1 MKRALNVSCLL
12 CYQASPTPV
21 CQWCE
26 DDIFSFDTRK
36 YKENL
41 LSFGLISRHVR
52 HCRYQRLCV
61 YGLYTPPLSSLIHLM
76 KFRHSLTASQEIG
89 RLFVDKW
96 QQHTGPKPDLLL
108 PVPLGARRFAQRQF
122 NQSAVLAL
130 YIGRKLGIPVY
141 QHWAIRQTD
150 TAQHLLDKQARY
162 VNAKH
167 SYALTKHGIDGY
179 VSEPSAVLRVAIV
192 DDVITTGITVDRLAG
207 LLSARYPHLN
217 IEIWAVA
224 FTPPPKSH
232 LLNAENGIGK

>member
-1 MKRALNVSCLL
+1 
-12 CYQASPTPV
+12 
-21 CQWCE
+21 
-26 DDIFSFDTRK
+26 
-36 YKENL
+36 
-41 LSFGLISRHVR
+41 
-52 HCRYQRLCV
+52 
-61 YGLYTPPLSSLIHLM
+61 M

-108 PVPLGARRFAQRQF
+108 PVPLGTRRFAQRQF

-130 YIGRKLGIPVY
+130 YLGRKLGIPVY